1 VDGKPLVRRSPWRD
15 PRYLAFVGLASLFGI
30 QFAVFEYGIPLWIAH
45 DTEAPLVMVSV
56 LLILNTVIVTAFTV
70 VLSRGVEDP
79 ARAGRV
85 FAIGGVLMALA
96 CVVYAL
102 AAGAPPWIAI
112 VVLLVASTAHAFAE
126 VLSQGAGWGL
136 AFELAPAGSVG
147 EYQGLVGMGYSIV
160 GAIGPPLIAVTVLRF
175 GMPGWL
181 AFGALFLLTA
191 FGVFV
196 VGRRAGRT
204 WVAG

>member
-1 VDGKPLVRRSPWRD
+1 
-15 PRYLAFVGLASLFGI
+15 
-30 QFAVFEYGIPLWIAH
+30 
-45 DTEAPLVMVSV
+45 MVSV

-85 FAIGGVLMALA
+85 FAIAGVLMAIA
-96 CVVYAL
+96 TVVYAL
-102 AAGAPPWIAI
+102 AAGAPPWVAV
-112 VVLLVASTAHAFAE
+112 VVLLIAGTTHAFAE

-136 AFELAPAGSVG
+136 AFELAPAASVG
-147 EYQGLVGMGYSIV
+147 EYQGLVGMGYSVV
-160 GAIGPPLIAVTVLRF
+160 GAVGPPLIAVTILQY

-181 AFGALFLLTA
+181 AFAALFLVTA
-191 FGVFV
+191 FGVFL

-204 WVAG
+204 WTPA